1 MFDWSMKRQRT
12 SYAPQT
18 QIRSRPRQPLTSSVR
33 SLNVRTPDWELLT
46 GLSLKDTS
54 EILGLASQT
63 RVPKTDVLFRLGD
76 EAKNLLLVRSGRVR
90 LTFPMRI
97 GNEQKDILAE
107 ERVPGQMIGWSA
119 LIPPHRFTLQAVATT
134 EAELLVLPG
143 QALRQLF
150 REKPRVGYTVLTNLA
165 QIVGQRLTIFQTMWI
180 RELQR
185 GVESHRA

>member
-1 MFDWSMKRQRT
+1 
-12 SYAPQT
+12 
-18 QIRSRPRQPLTSSVR
+18 
-33 SLNVRTPDWELLT
+33 VRTPDWELLT
-46 GLSLKDTS
+46 GLPPEGVS
-54 EILGLASQT
+54 EILGLASHT
-63 RVPKTDVLFRLGD
+63 LVPKGDVLFRLGD

-107 ERVPGQMIGWSA
+107 ERFPGQMIGWSA
-119 LIPPHRFTLQAVATT
+119 LIPPHRFTLQAVATV

-143 QALRQLF
+143 QTLLRLF
-150 REKPRVGYTVLTNLA
+150 REKPQVGYTVLTNLA
-165 QIVGQRLTIFQTMWI
+165 QIVGQRLTILQTMWI

>member
-1 MFDWSMKRQRT
+1 
-12 SYAPQT
+12 
-18 QIRSRPRQPLTSSVR
+18 
-33 SLNVRTPDWELLT
+33 VRTPDWELLT
-46 GLSLKDTS
+46 GLSLEDAS
-54 EILGLASQT
+54 EILGLASHT
-63 RVPKTDVLFRLGD
+63 RVPKGDVLFRLGD

-107 ERVPGQMIGWSA
+107 ERSPGQMIGWSA

-150 REKPRVGYTVLTNLA
+150 REKPWVGYTVLTNLA

-185 GVESHRA
+185 GIESHRA